1 MVRGYRMKL
10 NLVVIY
16 SQQPEALRDFY
27 AALLR
32 RPFVE
37 EKHDEG
43 PVHYSSS
50 LDDIVFE
57 IFSLKKTSQEERHQE
72 PALGFEVPDL
82 ETAVA
87 PEEVQP
93 FVYREPHQREYGRVA
108 LLIDPDGRRIILTE
122 KRE

>member
-1 MVRGYRMKL
+1 MVWGYRMKL
-10 NLVVIY
+10 NLVVLY

-32 RPFVE
+32 KPFVE
-37 EKHDEG
+37 EKHGEG
-43 PVHYSSS
+43 LVHYSSS
-50 LDDIVFE
+50 LDNIVFE
-57 IFSLKKTSQEERHQE
+57 IFPRKKTPQEEHSQE

-87 PEEVQP
+87 SEEVKP

-122 KRE
+122 RRE